1 MYNPSKRPKL
11 LLCLTLILLSFLPSI
26 STAINLST
34 GSDEPI
40 KIQADRAQLD
50 DIAGKSTYTGNVII
64 TQGQSRLEAA
74 KVILISDDSGIKSFF
89 ATGKPAHLIQH
100 DKETDVFTHAYAR
113 EIRYERDKNQ
123 VTLRQEARLEQPN
136 SSFQG
141 EEIIYDTVKRL
152 VTAES
157 SKSGED
163 TGRVEIIYQ
172 PPKAD
177 PQ

>member
-1 MYNPSKRPKL
+1 MYNPSKRHAL
-11 LLCLTLILLSFLPSI
+11 LFYLMLALSLLSPLSY
-26 STAINLST
+26 AINLSSS
-34 GSDEPI
+34 SDEPI
-40 KIQADRAQLD
+40 KIQADRAELD

-64 TQGQSRLEAA
+64 TQGKSRLEAA
-74 KVILISDDSGIKSFF
+74 KVILVSDSNGIKSFF
-89 ATGKPAHLIQH
+89 ASGEPAHLVQY
-100 DKETDVFTHAYAR
+100 DPETDVVTQAYAR
-113 EIRYERDKNQ
+113 EIRYERDENR
-123 VTLRQEARLEQPN
+123 VTLKQNARLEQPS

-157 SKSGED
+157 ASSGED

-172 PPKAD
+172 PPKAN